1 MKIGI
6 DIRTLMDKNYSGVSE
21 YTLNLVREIL
31 KKDCENEY
39 ILFYNSFRNVDD
51 RIPRFEGNYKI
62 VKTRYPNKL
71 FNFILQMIFK
81 YPKLDKMLG
90 VEVFLAPNIG
100 FYALSK
106 NCKKILTIHDLAF
119 MRYPEFFSWKR
130 RLWHRL
136 VNAKKLI
143 KQFDKI
149 IAVSENTKMDVVEL
163 SGISEDKVKIIYS
176 GVDSHSQIFN
186 FQFSIFNKFQNQ
198 NDKFRNGGVDSVR
211 KKYNLPDKYILYLG
225 TVEPRK
231 NIVGLI
237 KAYNLY
243 RSHLSTVNCQKLV
256 VAGAWGWKTG
266 DIRRE
271 WQASPYKND
280 IKFLDYIDKTDK
292 YVVYYLSEIFV
303 FPSFY
308 EGFGLPVLEAMSVGV
323 PVITSFVSSLPE
335 VAGESAIMVDPNNIY
350 DLAEAIKLVALNQD
364 LRDNLIRQGCEQ
376 VKKFSW
382 EKTAQ
387 EYLKFFYSIR

>member
-31 KKDCENEY
+31 KQDRENEY
-39 ILFYNSFRNVDD
+39 VLFYNSFRNVDD

-119 MRYPEFFSWKR
+119 LRYPEFFSWKR

-149 IAVSENTKMDVVEL
+149 IAVSENTRWDLVEL
-163 SGISEDKVKIIYS
+163 CGVEEGKVGVVYS

-186 FQFSIFNKFQNQ
+186 FQFSIFKQFSISELQNI
-198 NDKFRNGGVDSVR
+198 R

-243 RSHLSTVNCQKLV
+243 CSQLSNVNCQKLV
-256 VAGAWGWKTG
+256 VAGAWGWKTKE
-266 DIRRE
+266 IKQE

-350 DLAEAIKLVALNQD
+350 DLAEAMKLVALNQD
-364 LRDNLIRQGCEQ
+364 LRDNLSRLGCEQ

-387 EYLKFFYSIR
+387 EYLKIFYSIR